1 MWLEFLKWKYH
12 FCTQNLMKRY
22 DKFGHYSPTTKTPG
36 GFGGCLV
43 VLRLPRIA
51 SIFGQRRTRGT
62 REPMICQ
69 ASRRGSALQLSEL
82 KVEKGRVSFHVIS
95 SNLLFARFRCISI
108 HASSK
113 TFQIT
118 MSHVAPESFGSIG
131 VSFAQAFRV
140 IRITRI
146 VKAVRLMR
154 IFRFVMALRTG
165 DMMT

>member
-1 MWLEFLKWKYH
+1 MDVLGILELEVVYH

-22 DKFGHYSPTTKTPG
+22 DKFGHYSPTAKTPG

-51 SIFGQRRTRGT
+51 SIFGQRRTRET

-69 ASRRGSALQLSEL
+69 ASRRGSASQLSEL
-82 KVEKGRVSFHVIS
+82 KVEKGRVSFHVMSFHPIS
-95 SNLLFARFRCISI
+95 FLHLFARVRCISI

-118 MSHVAPESFGSIG
+118 MSHVAPESFGSMG
-131 VSFAQAFRV
+131 
-140 IRITRI
+140 
-146 VKAVRLMR
+146 L
-154 IFRFVMALRTG
+154 ALPRRSG
-165 DMMT
+165 SYASRGS